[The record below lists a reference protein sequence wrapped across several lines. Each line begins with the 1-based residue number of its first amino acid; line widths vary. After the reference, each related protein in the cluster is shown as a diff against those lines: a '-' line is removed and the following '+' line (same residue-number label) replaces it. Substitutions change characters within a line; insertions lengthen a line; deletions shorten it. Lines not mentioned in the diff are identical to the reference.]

1 MGIVKKLKKKIYE
14 NHIQSKYAKYII
26 EEKIDLDWGSI
37 NCNRIALINAA
48 ITKVMKLKNHCKYL
62 EIGCDKNQ
70 TYDSIALNSDDKI
83 GVDPVAGGNTRT
95 TSDKFFEENNNKF
108 DVIFID
114 GLHEYFQC
122 QKDIINSLSCLNSGG
137 FILIHDMIPLD
148 WRSEYVPR
156 MQDTWNGDVWKTAY
170 ELSKSNNLEFSIVEA
185 DNGVGIIRNVLND
198 YEYIDLSN
206 EIKNFKFKEF
216 LEIYKSLPIIKANKG
231 FDYILS
237 E

>member
-62 EIGCDKNQ
+62 EI
-70 TYDSIALNSDDKI
+70 
-83 GVDPVAGGNTRT
+83 
-95 TSDKFFEENNNKF
+95 
-108 DVIFID
+108 
-114 GLHEYFQC
+114 
-122 QKDIINSLSCLNSGG
+122 
-137 FILIHDMIPLD
+137 
-148 WRSEYVPR
+148 
-156 MQDTWNGDVWKTAY
+156 
-170 ELSKSNNLEFSIVEA
+170 
-185 DNGVGIIRNVLND
+185 
-198 YEYIDLSN
+198 
-206 EIKNFKFKEF
+206 
-216 LEIYKSLPIIKANKG
+216 YKSLPIIKADKG

>member
-1 MGIVKKLKKKIYE
+1 MGIVKILKKKIYE
-14 NHIQSKYAKYII
+14 NNIQSNYAEYIV
-26 EEKIDLDWGSI
+26 EEKIDLDWRSF
-37 NCNRIALINAA
+37 NCNRIALINTA
-48 ITKVMKLKNHCKYL
+48 ITRVIRSKNNCKYL

-70 TYDSIALNSDDKI
+70 TYDSIALNSEDKT
-83 GVDPVAGGNTRT
+83 GVDPAAGGNTRI
-95 TSDKFFEENNNKF
+95 TSDKFFEANNNKF

-148 WRSEYVPR
+148 WRSEFVPR

-185 DNGVGIIRNVLND
+185 DNGVGIIKNVLRN
-198 YEYIDLSN
+198 YEYSDLSN

-216 LEIYKSLPIIKANKG
+216 LDIYKSLPIIKADKG
-231 FDYILS
+231 FDFILS
-237 E
+237 